1 MEGPTVINVTVM
13 VDVVIVVVGGNR
25 LGAVDV
31 GRKITIHKTGSVN
44 GSCVINTL
52 SLCWLVKLTC
62 LTCLNS
68 SNRSRN
74 LLETTCQKQTNYGQ
88 IL

>member
-1 MEGPTVINVTVM
+1 MEGPSVINVTVM

-31 GRKITIHKTGSVN
+31 GRKVAINKTGSIN

-52 SLCWLVKLTC
+52 LLCCVAD
-62 LTCLNS
+62 
-68 SNRSRN
+68 
-74 LLETTCQKQTNYGQ
+74 
-88 IL
+88 